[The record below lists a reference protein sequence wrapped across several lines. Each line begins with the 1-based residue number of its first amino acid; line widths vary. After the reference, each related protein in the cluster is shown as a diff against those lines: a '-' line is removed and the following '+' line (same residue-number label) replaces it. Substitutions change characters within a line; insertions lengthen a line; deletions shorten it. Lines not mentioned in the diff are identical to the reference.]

1 MRTLVWWGQHVA
13 GWEEGLHLHSRTRM
27 APITGVNQ
35 KRAHRRASLKAKS
48 PESMGS
54 GAKGEEEWLIQQ
66 K

>member
-1 MRTLVWWGQHVA
+1 MA

-35 KRAHRRASLKAKS
+35 KRAHRRGSIKAKS